1 MNLELINNKI
11 QEMLPEKRYKHSL
24 NVANCAVKLS
34 EIYGCDKEK
43 AYIAGIA
50 HDCAKYLNKDEVKYY
65 VDKYKIV
72 LDEIEKDNL
81 ALSHSLI
88 GSYIAKYE
96 FGINDKDIINAIK
109 YHTTGKEDMDIIEK
123 IIYIA
128 DLIEED
134 RDFPGVEELRDLVY
148 NKELD
153 KALLISFNNTIKFVI
168 ENNQLIHN
176 RTVDARNYLIKNKI
190 LLFKFVWI
198 SKFNTLYNKIQ
209 WFIYVLF
216 MV

>member
-24 NVANCAVKLS
+24 NVADCAVKLS

-50 HDCAKYLNKDEVKYY
+50 HDCAKCLNKDEVKYY

-128 DLIEED
+128 DMIEPS
-134 RDFPGVEELRDLVY
+134 RVFTGVEEIRSKTLED
-148 NKELD
+148 LD
-153 KALLISFNNTIKFVI
+153 KGVLLGIDHTINYLISQGQLVDIHTI
-168 ENNQLIHN
+168 E
-176 RTVDARNYLIKNKI
+176 ARNYL
-190 LLFKFVWI
+190 LLH
-198 SKFNTLYNKIQ
+198 SK
-209 WFIYVLF
+209 
-216 MV
+216 

>member
-24 NVANCAVKLS
+24 NVADCAVKLS

-123 IIYIA
+123 N
-128 DLIEED
+128 

-168 ENNQLIHN
+168 DNNQLIHN

-190 LLFKFVWI
+190 L
-198 SKFNTLYNKIQ
+198 
-209 WFIYVLF
+209 
-216 MV
+216 